1 MPRPKKPGASEP
13 KRRSRNGCWPCKG
26 RKVKCGE
33 EHPTCL
39 NCQRTGEKHAQYNFG
54 PPLPDLRPKED
65 VLEDAIF
72 YGYDLGFRDADINQN
87 NDLGAISKTNS
98 NVESSITVMGGGRG
112 GFPPLQP
119 SGIGLQSSVL
129 PRMTGGYYDRPILI
143 RIPRNLEPLPSK
155 LRDNPMNLLYFHH
168 FLNHTAKILV
178 PYDDPSSNPFRT
190 VLPQMATRNDHL
202 LSLLLAYSASH
213 RAKLLRQRE
222 PEMRIALWVQDI
234 FPVLRLALGDREQI
248 ISNTSLATAIMLA
261 SLEIISPTA
270 FGYEIPWQTH
280 LNLARDLMRR
290 RLADLRR
297 TSYSLEEDRVCSF
310 LWSWLAYLDVLGSLS
325 GGTGSDPSRSWVLEY
340 TMYNNVDDQYEI
352 DCIMGFTTKCVQ
364 LLAQVS
370 ELARHCDM
378 QRIRSD
384 GQARP
389 EWIPDT
395 DCVRRAQQLERELME
410 NMTQPSHPC
419 RHVQNVEVRDRQ
431 EMVLMNEAFHWAG
444 LVHIHRRVFGKSSGH
459 ADVQGPVQ
467 RIFSC
472 MEYVRAGGTA
482 ETGFLFPM
490 FTAGCNTLD
499 EDQRSRILERFRS
512 VEGNGMT
519 QVHKARRLMER
530 VWMTGQP
537 WEPLLCTEFIG

>member
-1 MPRPKKPGASEP
+1 
-13 KRRSRNGCWPCKG
+13 
-26 RKVKCGE
+26 
-33 EHPTCL
+33 
-39 NCQRTGEKHAQYNFG
+39 
-54 PPLPDLRPKED
+54 
-65 VLEDAIF
+65 
-72 YGYDLGFRDADINQN
+72 
-87 NDLGAISKTNS
+87 
-98 NVESSITVMGGGRG
+98 
-112 GFPPLQP
+112 
-119 SGIGLQSSVL
+119 
-129 PRMTGGYYDRPILI
+129 
-143 RIPRNLEPLPSK
+143 
-155 LRDNPMNLLYFHH
+155 
-168 FLNHTAKILV
+168 LV

-202 LSLLLAYSASH
+202 LSLLLAYSGKQHVHALGTFQTNPSVASH

-280 LNLARDLMRR
+280 LNLARNLMRR

-340 TMYNNVDDQYEI
+340 TMYNNADDQYEI

-410 NMTQPSHPC
+410 SMTQPSHPC
-419 RHVQNVEVRDRQ
+419 KHVQNVEARHRQ